1 MTEAGA
7 APERVVSGPGRLPR
21 AWRGLSHERRQA
33 AYASFGLF
41 LSLFLPWYQH
51 TVIAKGARTALEA
64 KSFTVTGWSQ
74 FGFVEI
80 VVLLVALGVLALLF
94 RRGEGHRLPPPGG
107 DGPAIIAAGSLA
119 ALLVVWGMFN
129 QQGTSGPGQYL
140 TASGIEWG
148 IFVALAVALL
158 LAYFG
163 GRIRAVHEP
172 DPDPPSPHDDGRGPF
187 WGPSAPSPERTG
199 VTRPATAAGAPRA
212 GAPRADRPR
221 TPRPVP
227 ADGHATRVS
236 PPRAEDDPSATRVS
250 RRERSADEQLTMPL
264 EPDDDTR
271 RAPE

>member
-1 MTEAGA
+1 MNEAGA
-7 APERVVSGPGRLPR
+7 APERVGSGAGRPAR

-33 AYASFGLF
+33 AYASAGLF

-51 TVIAKGARTALEA
+51 TVIAKGARTGLEA
-64 KSFTVTGWSQ
+64 KSFTVTGWSE

-94 RRGEGHRLPPPGG
+94 RRGEGRGVPLPGG

-119 ALLVVWGMFN
+119 SLLIVWGMFN

-148 IFVALAVALL
+148 IFIALFVAVL

-163 GRIRAVHEP
+163 TRIRALHEP
-172 DPDPPSPHDDGRGPF
+172 EPDPPSPHDDGRGPF
-187 WGPSAPSPERTG
+187 WGPSAPPPSDPARA
-199 VTRPATAAGAPRA
+199 TRPATAAGAPR
-212 GAPRADRPR
+212 PDRPR

-227 ADGHATRVS
+227 ADGAATRVS
-236 PPRAEDDPSATRVS
+236 APRDEDPSATRVS
-250 RRERSADEQLTMPL
+250 QRERSPDEHLTMPL
-264 EPDDDTR
+264 EREDDTR
-271 RAPE
+271 PSDG

>member
-1 MTEAGA
+1 MNEAGA

-33 AYASFGLF
+33 AYASAGLF

-80 VVLLVALGVLALLF
+80 VVLLVALGVLVLLF
-94 RRGEGHRLPPPGG
+94 RRGEGHRLPLPGG

-119 ALLVVWGMFN
+119 SLLIVWGMFN

-148 IFVALAVALL
+148 IFIALAVAVL

-163 GRIRAVHEP
+163 SRIRAVHEP

-187 WGPSAPSPERTG
+187 WGPSGPAAPDSAR
-199 VTRPATAAGAPRA
+199 VTQPVTAAGAPR
-212 GAPRADRPR
+212 PDRAR
-221 TPRPVP
+221 TPRPVA
-227 ADGHATRVS
+227 ADGSATRVS
-236 PPRAEDDPSATRVS
+236 PPRADDPSATRVS
-250 RRERSADEQLTMPL
+250 QRERSPDEQLTMPL
-264 EPDDDTR
+264 ERDDDPR
-271 RAPE
+271 PAGG